1 MCTSSG
7 NQKRP
12 SCVLTAFQDSVRILY
27 GAVYFAGSETTCAN
41 LGSSDHSAVVDPD
54 GLDIRVPLSSRMSVR
69 VGYVVSGNLSLSANL
84 ALS

>member
-41 LGSSDHSAVVDPD
+41 LGSSDFAVFFDSD
-54 GLDIRVPLSSRMSVR
+54 GLNIRIPLSSGMSV
-69 VGYVVSGNLSLSANL
+69 
-84 ALS
+84 